1 MKVRKGEKGRREKRG
16 GFQNERQRKGK
27 KEIPWKWT
35 VERTYSSITVIARH
49 STMAGCEAGSRG
61 IGEDAEG

>member
-1 MKVRKGEKGRREKRG
+1 MVRGREKGEGERKGKERG
-16 GFQNERQRKGK
+16 FNERQRGRRN
-27 KEIPWKWT
+27 PWKRA
-35 VERTYSSITVIARH
+35 VERTYSSMTVIARH